1 MAQTD
6 VCSSDCASF
15 TASYGVCQNLTDTE
29 QQYLCTCDAYQGIG
43 ETVSIPSPTYKPFPR
58 SPPLPLPKCKHL
70 FQTDSRSPNLPALD
84 CGSWVSA

>member
-58 SPPLPLPKCKHL
+58 SPPPAPQMQAFIPNRLPLPQSVCFGL
-70 FQTDSRSPNLPALD
+70 RLM
-84 CGSWVSA
+84 G